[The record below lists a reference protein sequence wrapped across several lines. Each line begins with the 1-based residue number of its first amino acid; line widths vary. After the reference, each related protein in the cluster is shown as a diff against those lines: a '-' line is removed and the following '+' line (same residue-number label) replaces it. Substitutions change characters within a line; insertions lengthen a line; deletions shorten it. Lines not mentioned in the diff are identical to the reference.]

1 MKKLALKVLILF
13 LLIIPIN
20 VDALIWLNG
29 NSLPGNIN
37 ISASILI
44 PFPLINLFITESQE
58 TDLFGIIQMT
68 ISGHDDINK
77 YNTLQ
82 ISTGYEAPSEISVP
96 YGSFGLNYLLLP
108 DSWPPWGVDLSEIY
122 VYLSVASDH
131 VVSNI
136 KSNIDRSVSIE
147 RDQLLSLLKLLL
159 PELNL
164 DSEIGEGPFE
174 ISFSLIGNISGT
186 ATPSNP
192 NLSGEIQYNLTLP
205 ENLVVI
211 ENPLFEIPTEFEG
224 TLSLTATFNWDK
236 WNFFFPFASGN
247 ISVTLITEGKELPIS
262 SIPFELL
269 PGGTFILWLDTV

>member
-96 YGSFGLNYLLLP
+96 YGSLGLDYLLLP

-147 RDQLLSLLKLLL
+147 R
-159 PELNL
+159 
-164 DSEIGEGPFE
+164 
-174 ISFSLIGNISGT
+174 
-186 ATPSNP
+186 
-192 NLSGEIQYNLTLP
+192 
-205 ENLVVI
+205 VI
-211 ENPLFEIPTEFEG
+211 NYL
-224 TLSLTATFNWDK
+224 
-236 WNFFFPFASGN
+236 AS
-247 ISVTLITEGKELPIS
+247 
-262 SIPFELL
+262 
-269 PGGTFILWLDTV
+269 